1 MLIKTDEWTSIKGA
15 CKLVNK
21 TSATIYNWINE
32 GLITTESIGD
42 KDFYLKEDLIK
53 ARDLKE
59 NNRRFGK
66 NES

>member
-1 MLIKTDEWTSIKGA
+1 MIIKTNEWTSIRGA
-15 CKLVNK
+15 CELVGK

-32 GLITTESIGD
+32 GLIKTESIGD

-53 ARDLKE
+53 TMKLKE